1 MELTA
6 YEHYLSN
13 WTFFIDNFVCF
24 AFIVFHIRRSLGHN
38 STFIRK
44 SYSFS
49 RESYAFI
56 RESAAFI
63 RERYAFIRELF
74 AFIRDKNIFFYLKMS
89 SMGFRNNGHA
99 SMLPL

>member
-1 MELTA
+1 MELTECERYCQTELA
-6 YEHYLSN
+6 
-13 WTFFIDNFVCF
+13 FFID
-24 AFIVFHIRRSLGHN
+24 FIVFHIRRSLGHN

-44 SYSFS
+44 SYSFF

-56 RESAAFI
+56 RESDAFIRESFAFI
-63 RERYAFIRELF
+63 RERYAFIREIF

-99 SMLPL
+99 S